1 MTDSTTFRQA
11 SDLLWQT
18 WQTGGRLADGLPA
31 ALRPASREHG
41 YAIQARLD
49 ARSASPIFG
58 WKIAATSIAGQ
69 KHIGVDGPLAGRI
82 LAERVHP
89 DGATLPLTNN
99 LMRVAECEF
108 AFRMGRT
115 LLPRVGDYTRGEVLE
130 AVASLHPAIEVPDS
144 RYAAFEKVGMAQLAA
159 DNACAHDFLLG
170 APTLAS
176 WRGLDL
182 VNFPVAARVNGGPP
196 HRGTGAN
203 VLGDPVIALVWLVNE
218 LSSLGIALEAGQVVT
233 TGTCVVPIPIKPGDD
248 VQADFGEV
256 GRMSVRF
263 T

>member
-11 SDLLWQT
+11 SDLLWTT
-18 WQTGGRLADGLPA
+18 WQSGGRLSTGLSD
-31 ALRPASREHG
+31 ALRPTSRKDG
-41 YAIQARLD
+41 YAIQALLD

-58 WKIAATSIAGQ
+58 WKIAATSTAGQ
-69 KHIGVDGPLAGRI
+69 AHIGVDGPLAGRI

-89 DGATLPLTNN
+89 DGATLSLANN

-115 LLPRVGDYTRGEVLE
+115 LLPRVAAYTRGQVLE

-144 RYAAFEKVGMAQLAA
+144 RYEAFEKVGVAQLAA

-170 APTLAS
+170 APTQAS

-182 VNFPVAARVNGGPP
+182 VNFTVEAVVNDG
-196 HRGTGAN
+196 HRHIGKGEN
-203 VLGDPVIALVWLVNE
+203 VLGDPVIALVWLANE
-218 LSSLGIALEAGQVVT
+218 LSSLGIPLEAGQVVT
-233 TGTCVVPIPIKPGDD
+233 TGTCVKPIPVSPGDE
-248 VQADFGEV
+248 VKAAFGEL
-256 GRMSVRF
+256 GRISVRF
-263 T
+263 A